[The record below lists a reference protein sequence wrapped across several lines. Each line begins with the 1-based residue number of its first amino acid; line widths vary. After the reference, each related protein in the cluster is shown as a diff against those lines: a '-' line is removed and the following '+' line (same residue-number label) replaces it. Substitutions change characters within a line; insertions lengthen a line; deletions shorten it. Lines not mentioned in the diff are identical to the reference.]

1 LLKARDDG
9 ADLVLLV
16 VADTRHNRRVV
27 RLIQPDLASHFPVS
41 GRVILD
47 ALAQG
52 KRPPGSGIVV
62 L

>member
-1 LLKARDDG
+1 LL
-9 ADLVLLV
+9 L